1 MREKTNKMKRTMQ
14 RLSAL
19 AVALVA
25 AACAAMP
32 VLAAPAIDTSK
43 AVIDEADILSDETE
57 AYVTEISV
65 ALQESCGAQIGVY
78 TVEYIGNNTM
88 EGYAYE
94 VANAWGLGDADKDNG
109 VLLLLASGEDDY
121 YLTRGTGLE
130 SQLSV
135 TALGDILDDNLE
147 EDWVKKDYDS
157 GTKKTVDALAARLE
171 SIYGVDL
178 DTVAADEINTVP
190 KKGVGILQAFAVI
203 LIVLIVIIIINSMM
217 RPRGPR
223 GPRGGYYGGF
233 GGPRVRRTPPPPR
246 RTPPP
251 PRRNPPR
258 GGMGGPRPGGMG
270 GSRPSGPRPGG
281 SFRSGGGSFRGG
293 GAGRR

>member
-203 LIVLIVIIIINSMM
+203 LIVLIVIIINSMM